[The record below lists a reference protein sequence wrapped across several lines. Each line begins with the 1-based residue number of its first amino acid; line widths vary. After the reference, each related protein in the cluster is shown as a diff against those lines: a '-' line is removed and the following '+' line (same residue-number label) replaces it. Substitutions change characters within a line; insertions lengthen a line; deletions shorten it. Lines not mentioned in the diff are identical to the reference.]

1 MAAGQHVNNKFSEKF
16 VKSIK
21 SCNKGIKNYYKKM
34 MVKWLTT
41 SNILLLYRQIRKE
54 KRKKKMTR
62 EEITKKINE
71 VEAWIMYEECAE
83 YGYNAKAV
91 YELKAKLR
99 DLEKTLKELD

>member
-1 MAAGQHVNNKFSEKF
+1 
-16 VKSIK
+16 
-21 SCNKGIKNYYKKM
+21 
-34 MVKWLTT
+34 
-41 SNILLLYRQIRKE
+41 
-54 KRKKKMTR
+54 MTR